1 MEYQVTMNLHANKQL
16 FQDAVIATAQR
27 FNIPEIYIEKDYW
40 VTVALYSIFHS
51 PIASEAVFKGGTALS
66 KCHKLIERF
75 SEDVDM
81 VVLNNKGE
89 SGNKLKN
96 KLKAITDAVS
106 SIMPE
111 VEIEGITNKLGMIRK
126 TAHQYN
132 KQNFQGTFGQ
142 VREQIFVEA
151 SWLGS
156 SEPFINAEVTCY
168 ITEMMSAT
176 GQTQMIEQYNLKPFT
191 VKVLSKERTLCEKI
205 MSLVRFSQT
214 NEPYKDL
221 ANKVR
226 HIYDIHMMLK
236 NTEVADF
243 FNSAAFDELLIK
255 VGKDDVISFKN
266 NNKWL
271 ANHPADAII
280 FKSPED
286 TWDKIKATY
295 RTTFKD
301 LVMGGLPTEED
312 LVASLK
318 IIYARLVAVKWQIDL

>member
-1 MEYQVTMNLHANKQL
+1 MEYQVTMNLHTNKQL

-51 PIASEAVFKGGTALS
+51 PIASESVFKGGTALS

-81 VVLNNKGE
+81 VVLNNSGE

-132 KQNFQGTFGQ
+132 KQNFQGIYGQ

-156 SEPFINAEVTCY
+156 SEPFINAAVTCY
-168 ITEMMSAT
+168 ITEMMEAT
-176 GQTQMIEQYNLKPFT
+176 GQSKMIEQYNLQPFT

-214 NEPYKDL
+214 EEPYKDL

-226 HIYDIHMMLK
+226 HIYDMHMMLR
-236 NTEVADF
+236 NTEVANF
-243 FNSAAFDELLIK
+243 FNSPVFDELLIK
-255 VGKDDVISFKN
+255 VGNDDVVSFKN

-271 ANHPADAII
+271 ANHPGDAIV
-280 FKSPED
+280 FKYPEE
-286 TWDKIKATY
+286 TWDKIKAPY

-301 LVMGGLPTEED
+301 LVMGVLPAEED
-312 LVASLK
+312 LISSLE
-318 IIYARLVAVKWQIDL
+318 IIYARLIKVKWQIDL

>member
-1 MEYQVTMNLHANKQL
+1 MNLHTNQQL
-16 FQDAVIATAQR
+16 FKDAVIATAQR

-51 PIASEAVFKGGTALS
+51 PIANEAVFKGGTALS

-81 VVLNNKGE
+81 VVINNSGE

-106 SIMPE
+106 SVMPE

-132 KQNFQGTFGQ
+132 KQNFQGTYGQ

-156 SEPFINAEVTCY
+156 SEPFINAAVTCY
-168 ITEMMSAT
+168 ITEMMKVT
-176 GQTQMIEQYNLKPFT
+176 GQGKMIEQYNLQPFT

-205 MSLVRFSQT
+205 MSLVRFSKT
-214 NEPYKDL
+214 EEPYKDL

-236 NTEVADF
+236 NTGVADF
-243 FNSAAFDELLIK
+243 LNSTAFDELLGK

-271 ANHPADAII
+271 TNHPADAII
-280 FKSPED
+280 FRYPEE
-286 TWDKIKATY
+286 TWDKIKTPY

-301 LVMGGLPTEED
+301 LVMGVLPAEEE
-312 LVASLK
+312 LIASLK
-318 IIYARLVAVKWQIDL
+318 IIYTRLVAVKWQIDL

>member
-1 MEYQVTMNLHANKQL
+1 
-16 FQDAVIATAQR
+16 
-27 FNIPEIYIEKDYW
+27 
-40 VTVALYSIFHS
+40 
-51 PIASEAVFKGGTALS
+51 
-66 KCHKLIERF
+66 
-75 SEDVDM
+75 M
-81 VVLNNKGE
+81 VVFNNRGE

-106 SIMPE
+106 NVMPE
-111 VEIEGITNKLGMIRK
+111 VGIEGITNKLGMIRK
-126 TAHQYN
+126 TAHPYN

-142 VREQIFVEA
+142 IREQIFVEA

-156 SEPFINAEVTCY
+156 SEPFINAEITCY
-168 ITEMMSAT
+168 ITEMMEAT
-176 GQTQMIEQYNLKPFT
+176 GQGKMIEQYNLRPFT

-214 NEPYKDL
+214 EEPHKDL

-236 NTEVADF
+236 NAEVTSF
-243 FNSAAFDELLIK
+243 FNSDAFDELLIK

-280 FKSPED
+280 FKYPED
-286 TWDKIKATY
+286 TWDKIKVTY

-301 LVMGGLPTEED
+301 LVMGILPAEEE
-312 LVASLK
+312 LIASLK
-318 IIYARLVAVKWQIDL
+318 IIYTRLLKVNWLINL

>member
-1 MEYQVTMNLHANKQL
+1 VGLGNFLWATLDNNLL
-16 FQDAVIATAQR
+16 WIR
-27 FNIPEIYIEKDYW
+27 
-40 VTVALYSIFHS
+40 
-51 PIASEAVFKGGTALS
+51 
-66 KCHKLIERF
+66 KLITSFDKF
-75 SEDVDM
+75 SVDVDI

-89 SGNKLKN
+89 SGNRLKN
-96 KLKAITDAVS
+96 KLKAITEAVS
-106 SIMPE
+106 SVMPE

-156 SEPFINAEVTCY
+156 SEPFINAAVTCY
-168 ITEMMSAT
+168 ITEMMEAT
-176 GQTQMIEQYNLKPFT
+176 GQSKMIEQYNLQPFT

-214 NEPYKDL
+214 EEPYKDL

-236 NTEVADF
+236 NTEVANF
-243 FNSAAFDELLIK
+243 FNSPVFDELLIK
-255 VGKDDVISFKN
+255 VGNDDVVSFKN

-280 FKSPED
+280 FKHPGE
-286 TWDKIKATY
+286 TWDKIRATY

-301 LVMGGLPTEED
+301 LVMGVLPGEED

>member
-1 MEYQVTMNLHANKQL
+1 MNLHTNQQL
-16 FQDAVIATAQR
+16 FTDAVIATAQR

-51 PIASEAVFKGGTALS
+51 PIANEVVFKGGTALS

-81 VVLNNKGE
+81 VVINNSGE

-106 SIMPE
+106 SVMPE

-132 KQNFQGTFGQ
+132 KQNFQGTYGQ

-156 SEPFINAEVTCY
+156 SEPFINAAVTCY
-168 ITEMMSAT
+168 ISEMMEVT
-176 GQTQMIEQYNLKPFT
+176 GQGRMIKQYNLQSFT

-214 NEPYKDL
+214 EEPYKDL

-226 HIYDIHMMLK
+226 HIYDIHLMLR

-243 FNSAAFDELLIK
+243 FNSPVFDKLLIK
-255 VGKDDVISFKN
+255 VGNDDVVSFKN

-286 TWDKIKATY
+286 TWDKIKTPY

-301 LVMGGLPTEED
+301 LVMGVLPAEEE
-312 LVASLK
+312 LIASLK
-318 IIYARLVAVKWQIDL
+318 IIYTRLVAVKWQIDL

>member
-1 MEYQVTMNLHANKQL
+1 MEYQVTMNLHTDKQL

-106 SIMPE
+106 SVMPE

-176 GQTQMIEQYNLKPFT
+176 GQNQMIGQYNLQPFT

-214 NEPYKDL
+214 AEPYKDL

-226 HIYDIHMMLK
+226 HIYDVHMMLK
-236 NTEVADF
+236 NKEVDDF
-243 FNSAAFDELLIK
+243 FNSAAFEELLIM

-271 ANHPADAII
+271 ANQPADAII

-301 LVMGGLPTEED
+301 LVMGVLPAEED
-312 LVASLK
+312 LIATLK

>member
-1 MEYQVTMNLHANKQL
+1 MNLHTNKQL

-40 VTVALYSIFHS
+40 VAVALYSIFHS
-51 PIASEAVFKGGTALS
+51 SIASEAVFKGGTALS

-75 SEDVDM
+75 SEDVDI
-81 VVLNNKGE
+81 VALNNKGE
-89 SGNKLKN
+89 SGNRLKN
-96 KLKAITDAVS
+96 KLKAITEAVS
-106 SIMPE
+106 SVMPE

-156 SEPFINAEVTCY
+156 SEPFINAAVTCY
-168 ITEMMSAT
+168 ITEMMEAT
-176 GQTQMIEQYNLKPFT
+176 GQSKMIEQYNLQPFT

-214 NEPYKDL
+214 EEPYKDL

-236 NTEVADF
+236 NTEVANF
-243 FNSAAFDELLIK
+243 FNSPVFDELLIK
-255 VGKDDVISFKN
+255 VGKDDVVSFKN

-271 ANHPADAII
+271 TNHPADTII
-280 FKSPED
+280 FKYPEE

-301 LVMGGLPTEED
+301 LVMGVLPGEED
-312 LVASLK
+312 LVTSLK

>member
-1 MEYQVTMNLHANKQL
+1 MNLHANKQL

-40 VTVALYSIFHS
+40 VTVALYGIFHS

-75 SEDVDM
+75 SEDVDI
-81 VVLNNKGE
+81 VVLNKKGE
-89 SGNKLKN
+89 PGNKLKN

-106 SIMPE
+106 SVMPE

-142 VREQIFVEA
+142 VREQILVEA

-156 SEPFINAEVTCY
+156 SEPFINAGVTCY
-168 ITEMMSAT
+168 ITEMISAT
-176 GQTQMIEQYNLKPFT
+176 GQIQMIEQYNLQPFT

-214 NEPYKDL
+214 GEPYKDL

-236 NTEVADF
+236 NTEITDF
-243 FNSAAFDELLIK
+243 FNSTAFEELLIK
-255 VGKDDVISFKN
+255 VGKDDVVSFKN

-271 ANHPADAII
+271 VNHPADAII

-286 TWDKIKATY
+286 TWDKIKASY

-301 LVMGGLPTEED
+301 LVMGVLPAEED
-312 LVASLK
+312 LIDSLK
-318 IIYARLVAVKWQIDL
+318 TIYARLVTVKWVIDL

>member
-1 MEYQVTMNLHANKQL
+1 MNLHTDKQL

-81 VVLNNKGE
+81 VVLNNSGE

-106 SIMPE
+106 SVMPE

-142 VREQIFVEA
+142 VKEQIFVEA

-176 GQTQMIEQYNLKPFT
+176 GQGQMIEQYNLQPFT

-214 NEPYKDL
+214 EEPYKDL

-236 NTEVADF
+236 NIEVADF
-243 FNSAAFDELLIK
+243 FNRPAFDELMIK

-280 FKSPED
+280 FKYPED

-301 LVMGGLPTEED
+301 LIMGVLPAEED
-312 LVASLK
+312 LIAELK
-318 IIYARLVAVKWQIDL
+318 IIHTRLLKVNWVINL